1 MQSILPKAELHCHLL
16 GAIHPALLRDIRRD
30 GGAVLV
36 EPSTLEAAYPI
47 RDMASFTRWVE
58 ILRPYQAGALDAL
71 RPVLAAHIS
80 NLIAQGV
87 VYSEIM
93 ISPTMFPRELAAL
106 VAAFHGWR
114 EWTNDLERGR
124 VQIEFVMV
132 VPRTLDPGLLQRDT
146 ETFVELHRE
155 GLIAGVAL
163 VGPENGESIRRFAPA
178 FSRWRDAGLGIEIH
192 AGEHGGA
199 ESIWDAL
206 QYGRP
211 DRLGHGLSAFD
222 DPALL
227 DELRRANVHMEF
239 CLTSNLGTGAVTGI
253 RQHPAGRARA
263 LGMNFSL
270 STDNPGAFECSLT
283 GEFQL
288 AMEAL
293 AFQPDDF
300 KTVFRNALAARF
312 QPKLRYLTSPPGL

>member
-1 MQSILPKAELHCHLL
+1 
-16 GAIHPALLRDIRRD
+16 
-30 GGAVLV
+30 
-36 EPSTLEAAYPI
+36 
-47 RDMASFTRWVE
+47 
-58 ILRPYQAGALDAL
+58 
-71 RPVLAAHIS
+71 
-80 NLIAQGV
+80 
-87 VYSEIM
+87 
-93 ISPTMFPRELAAL
+93 
-106 VAAFHGWR
+106 
-114 EWTNDLERGR
+114 
-124 VQIEFVMV
+124 
-132 VPRTLDPGLLQRDT
+132 
-146 ETFVELHRE
+146 
-155 GLIAGVAL
+155 
-163 VGPENGESIRRFAPA
+163 
-178 FSRWRDAGLGIEIH
+178 LGIEIH